1 MRINKSSRWR
11 WPPAPTPPPV
21 PNEPPQIL
29 VSAGEVSG
37 DQMAAPV
44 VSEIAR
50 RVPRAVFFGAGGEAL
65 EAVGVELR
73 HHLSSLAVTG
83 LTEALARSR
92 AATMMLVDLWR
103 QARRRRP
110 SLALLVDYP
119 GINLRLAGLLH
130 RAGVPVL
137 YLGAP
142 QRWAW
147 LAFRVASLSRKV
159 DRLAVTLPFEERWFR
174 DRGVPA
180 RYVGHPVRDLF
191 SPAPRDDARRLLH
204 LGTGPVVALLPGS
217 RANEVR
223 RHLPAVLGAVD
234 LLAPG
239 VQAVLATA
247 PGEAGELCA
256 RLAPGV
262 PRTTTTLALG
272 AADVALCAS
281 GTVTLEAALAGVPA
295 VVFYRVSPLTYQVAR
310 RLVRVSWLS
319 LPNLILQQP
328 LLPELIQDR
337 MTPGRLAREAE
348 RLLDT
353 AEADRIK
360 AGLREVVKRLGPP
373 GAAGR
378 VADMAMELMAN
389 GQGT

>member
-1 MRINKSSRWR
+1 M
-11 WPPAPTPPPV
+11 
-21 PNEPPQIL
+21 PNEQLHIL

-44 VSEIAR
+44 IAEIAR
-50 RVPRAVFFGAGGEAL
+50 RVPSAVFFGAGGDAL
-65 EAVGVELR
+65 EAAGVELR
-73 HHLSSLAVTG
+73 HHVSALAVTG
-83 LTEALARSR
+83 LTEALSR
-92 AATMMLVDLWR
+92 VRTATMMLFDLWH

-119 GINLRLAGLLH
+119 GINLRLAGLL
-130 RAGVPVL
+130 RRFGVPVL

-147 LAFRVASLSRKV
+147 LGQRTASLARKV
-159 DRLAVTLPFEERWFR
+159 DRLAVTLPFEERWFL

-180 RYVGHPVRDLF
+180 RFVGHPVLDLF
-191 SPAPRDDARRLLH
+191 SPVPRDDARRRLH
-204 LGTGPVVALLPGS
+204 LGPGPVVALLPGS
-217 RANEVR
+217 RANEVH

-234 LLAPG
+234 LLPPG
-239 VQAVLATA
+239 VQAVLAAA

-262 PRTTTTLALG
+262 PRTCATLALG

-281 GTVTLEAALAGVPA
+281 GTATLEAAVAGVPA

-310 RLVRVSWLS
+310 RLVRVPSLS

-328 LLPELIQDR
+328 LLPELIQHR
-337 MTPGRLAREAE
+337 MTPDRLAREAE
-348 RLLDT
+348 RLLDAAT
-353 AEADRIK
+353 ADRIR

-373 GAAGR
+373 GACRR
-378 VADMAMELMAN
+378 VADMAVELMGA
-389 GQGT
+389 GSGHTGLEGAQPDS